1 MTSVPI
7 LNKPH
12 WTGVVTVN
20 GKSIRPRQQGFTL
33 IEILVV
39 VMLISLMAAM
49 VVPVVSHSVDMAR
62 ESALKENL
70 QVIRKALDDYLADT
84 GRYPESLDD
93 LVKRRYIR
101 FIPEDPVLDESASA
115 WAASYVEY
123 ADGSRG
129 VQNIRSTSQ
138 AEADDGSRFDSW

>member
-1 MTSVPI
+1 M
-7 LNKPH
+7 
-12 WTGVVTVN
+12 GVATVI
-20 GKSIRPRQQGFTL
+20 GKRTKASSKGFTL

-70 QVIRKALDDYLADT
+70 QVMRKALDDYLADT
-84 GRYPESLDD
+84 GRYPQTLQE
-93 LVKRRYIR
+93 LVTRRYVR
-101 FIPEDPVLDESASA
+101 FIPHDPVLDETEAE
-115 WAASYVEY
+115 WTLSYVEY

-129 VQNIRSTSQ
+129 VRDIRSSSQ
-138 AEADDGSRFDSW
+138 ALADDGSRFDSW

>member
-1 MTSVPI
+1 MT
-7 LNKPH
+7 
-12 WTGVVTVN
+12 
-20 GKSIRPRQQGFTL
+20 GKRTKTASRGFTL

-39 VMLISLMAAM
+39 VMLISLMAAL

-70 QVIRKALDDYLADT
+70 QVMRKALDDYLADT
-84 GRYPESLDD
+84 GRYPQTLEE
-93 LVKRRYIR
+93 LVTRRYVR
-101 FIPEDPVLDESASA
+101 FIPEDPVLDEASAS
-115 WAASYVEY
+115 WALSYVEY

-129 VQNIRSTSQ
+129 VQDVRSTSK